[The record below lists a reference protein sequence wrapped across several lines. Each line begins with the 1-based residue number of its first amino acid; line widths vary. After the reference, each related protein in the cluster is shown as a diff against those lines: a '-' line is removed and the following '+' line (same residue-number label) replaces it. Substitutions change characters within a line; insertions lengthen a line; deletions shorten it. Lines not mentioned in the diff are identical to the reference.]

1 MNPSNN
7 QLSPTEIRSLIFHVR
22 GKAVM
27 FDSDLAAM
35 YQVETGRLNE
45 AVRRNIRRF
54 PEDFMFQ
61 LTAEE
66 VERLRSQIAI
76 SKIGRGGRRY
86 LPYAFTEQ
94 GVTMLSCVLNS
105 DIAIDVNINI
115 MRAFVQLRRL
125 AMNVVDLKR
134 KIQSM
139 EKKYDHNFKLVFNAI
154 TQLLTPKP
162 LQKPKKKIGFT
173 APEKK
178 QIR

>member
-1 MNPSNN
+1 MIVPSNE
-7 QLSPTEIRSLIFHVR
+7 LTPAEIRNLIYHIR

-27 FDSDLAAM
+27 IDSDLSAM

-54 PEDFMFQ
+54 PEDFMFR

-66 VERLRSQIAI
+66 ADRLRSQIAI
-76 SKIGRGGRRY
+76 SKNGRGGRRY

-115 MRAFVQLRRL
+115 MRAFVQIRRIG
-125 AMNVVDLKR
+125 MSVIDLKR
-134 KIQSM
+134 KIDSM
-139 EKKYDHNFKLVFNAI
+139 ERKYDHNFKVVFDALR
-154 TQLLTPKP
+154 QLIAPP
-162 LQKPKKKIGFT
+162 PAKKTKTMGFT
-173 APEKK
+173 PPDKD
-178 QIR
+178 R

>member
-1 MNPSNN
+1 MNAQIPS
-7 QLSPTEIRSLIFHVR
+7 EIKNLIYHIR

-27 FDSDLAAM
+27 IDSDLAGL
-35 YQVETGRLNE
+35 YQVETGRMNE

-61 LTAEE
+61 LTEE
-66 VERLRSQIAI
+66 EAERLRSQFAI

-115 MRAFVQLRRL
+115 MRAFVQLRRIG
-125 AMNVVDLKR
+125 MSVVDLKR
-134 KIQSM
+134 KIDSM
-139 EKKYDHNFKLVFNAI
+139 ERKYDHNFKIVFDAI
-154 TQLLTPKP
+154 RQFLAPPPAPTRKL
-162 LQKPKKKIGFT
+162 KIGFT
-173 APEKK
+173 PPEKK
-178 QIR
+178 

>member
-1 MNPSNN
+1 MTTPAN
-7 QLSPTEIRSLIFHVR
+7 QLTPTEIRSLIYHIR

-27 FDSDLAAM
+27 LDSDLAPL

-45 AVRRNIRRF
+45 AVRRNLRRF

-66 VERLRSQIAI
+66 TDRLRSEIAI

-115 MRAFVQLRRL
+115 MRAFVQIRRIG
-125 AMNVVDLKR
+125 MSVIDLKR
-134 KIQSM
+134 KIDSM
-139 EKKYDHNFKLVFNAI
+139 ERKYDHNFKIVFDALR
-154 TQLLTPKP
+154 QLIAPTPVP
-162 LQKPKKKIGFT
+162 AKKVKIGFR
-173 APEKK
+173 PPSKD
-178 QIR
+178 

>member
-1 MNPSNN
+1 MTTPTN
-7 QLSPTEIRSLIFHVR
+7 QLTPTEIRSLIYHIR

-27 FDSDLAAM
+27 LDNDLAAM

-45 AVRRNIRRF
+45 AVRRNLKRF

-66 VERLRSQIAI
+66 ADRLRSQIAI
-76 SKIGRGGRRY
+76 SKTGRGGRRY

-115 MRAFVQLRRL
+115 MRAFVQIRRIG
-125 AMNVVDLKR
+125 MSVVDLKR
-134 KIQSM
+134 KIDSM
-139 EKKYDHNFKLVFNAI
+139 ERKYDHNFKIVFDAI
-154 TQLLTPKP
+154 RQLIAPP
-162 LQKPKKKIGFT
+162 PAPEKKIKIGFT
-173 APEKK
+173 PPDKG
-178 QIR
+178 